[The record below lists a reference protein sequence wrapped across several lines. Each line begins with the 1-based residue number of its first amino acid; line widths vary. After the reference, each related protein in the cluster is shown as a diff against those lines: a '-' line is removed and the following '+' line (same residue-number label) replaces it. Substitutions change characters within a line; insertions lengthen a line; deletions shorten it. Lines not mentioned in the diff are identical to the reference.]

1 MVESLVCL
9 SAKSDRSFARPKEK
23 WRPPIDGRVKVN
35 TDGAFVEGARH
46 GSGASVI
53 RDHRGFVRA
62 AQARWLGTVGDALMA
77 EAIATR
83 DGLVLAQE
91 MEYLHVILESDC
103 SVLVAAL
110 KTTAIDRSSIADL
123 WHEIRELSG
132 SFVVS
137 FDVS

>member
-35 TDGAFVEGARH
+35 TGGAFVEGARH

-62 AQARWLGTVGDALMA
+62 AQARWLGTVGDGGSYCDSGWVSARS
-77 EAIATR
+77 R
-83 DGLVLAQE
+83 DGVPTCHPGVRLLGVGGR
-91 MEYLHVILESDC
+91 LEDNN
-103 SVLVAAL
+103 
-110 KTTAIDRSSIADL
+110 D
-123 WHEIRELSG
+123 
-132 SFVVS
+132 
-137 FDVS
+137 